1 MAESEQR
8 LQFLLSLMEVRGVS
22 KHGLAR
28 IMGVSP
34 QNIFTYF
41 KRDDM
46 KLSVAQEMASRLG
59 YDLSYRLE
67 KEDGVRD
74 VVTDIE
80 GLVGKDGIQRLAFLR
95 VAMKQYGIER
105 KKLAEQ
111 LGLNYT
117 RVNRWFK
124 VDIEDEVSDEGEV
137 TGVLP
142 RMSYKQSVL
151 DFLSKNR
158 DLPVLQKIY
167 DIEQLTSKDF
177 MELERILWEELGSK
191 EDYNRFT
198 HGMPCGSNVAIFV
211 RSMVGV
217 DRKNAVRRFSQFI
230 SGNELN
236 AEQEDFLMT
245 IISYVCENGDIT
257 KEIVVNEA
265 PFDERLTVFTPYM
278 LPLAKYIDNI
288 HAVVTPMTA

>member
-34 QNIFTYF
+34 QNIFTNF

-117 RVNRWFK
+117 GVNRWFK
-124 VDIEDEVSDEGEV
+124 VD
-137 TGVLP
+137 
-142 RMSYKQSVL
+142 
-151 DFLSKNR
+151 
-158 DLPVLQKIY
+158 
-167 DIEQLTSKDF
+167 DI
-177 MELERILWEELGSK
+177 
-191 EDYNRFT
+191 
-198 HGMPCGSNVAIFV
+198 A
-211 RSMVGV
+211 
-217 DRKNAVRRFSQFI
+217 
-230 SGNELN
+230 
-236 AEQEDFLMT
+236 
-245 IISYVCENGDIT
+245 ISYLYKIAELYGLKVKIKASIKKDQVSE
-257 KEIVVNEA
+257 K
-265 PFDERLTVFTPYM
+265 
-278 LPLAKYIDNI
+278 IDL
-288 HAVVTPMTA
+288 

>member
-117 RVNRWFK
+117 GVNRWFK
-124 VDIEDEVSDEGEV
+124 VD
-137 TGVLP
+137 
-142 RMSYKQSVL
+142 
-151 DFLSKNR
+151 
-158 DLPVLQKIY
+158 
-167 DIEQLTSKDF
+167 DI
-177 MELERILWEELGSK
+177 
-191 EDYNRFT
+191 
-198 HGMPCGSNVAIFV
+198 A
-211 RSMVGV
+211 
-217 DRKNAVRRFSQFI
+217 
-230 SGNELN
+230 
-236 AEQEDFLMT
+236 
-245 IISYVCENGDIT
+245 ISYLYKIAELYGLKVKIKASIKKDQVS
-257 KEIVVNEA
+257 EI
-265 PFDERLTVFTPYM
+265 
-278 LPLAKYIDNI
+278 IDL
-288 HAVVTPMTA
+288 

>member
-1 MAESEQR
+1 MIMAESEQR

-117 RVNRWFK
+117 GVNRWFK
-124 VDIEDEVSDEGEV
+124 VD
-137 TGVLP
+137 
-142 RMSYKQSVL
+142 
-151 DFLSKNR
+151 
-158 DLPVLQKIY
+158 
-167 DIEQLTSKDF
+167 DI
-177 MELERILWEELGSK
+177 
-191 EDYNRFT
+191 
-198 HGMPCGSNVAIFV
+198 A
-211 RSMVGV
+211 
-217 DRKNAVRRFSQFI
+217 
-230 SGNELN
+230 
-236 AEQEDFLMT
+236 
-245 IISYVCENGDIT
+245 ISYLYKIAELYGLKVKIKASIKKDQVS
-257 KEIVVNEA
+257 EI
-265 PFDERLTVFTPYM
+265 
-278 LPLAKYIDNI
+278 IDL
-288 HAVVTPMTA
+288 